1 MTHLSVIIITC
12 DAEQHI
18 ENCLKSVEWADEIIV
33 VDSGSKDE
41 TINICRQYTQH
52 IFSYTD
58 WQGFGVQKNRALSHA
73 TGDWILS
80 IDADEQISVALRSEI
95 QHAITQ
101 STYSAWIIP
110 RLSRYCGRWIYHSWG
125 KDYVLR
131 LFRRHCAQFSNDLVH
146 EKVIIQQGL
155 TGKLLAPLLHFSFN
169 SVEEVLQKINV
180 YSTASAQ
187 MQFQRQ
193 KKSSLTRAVI
203 HGLWAFLRSYILK
216 RGFLDGREGFI
227 LAVSN
232 AEGTYYRYIKLMYL
246 QERYES
252 QHHSEH
258 L

>member
-1 MTHLSVIIITC
+1 MTSLSVIIITRN
-12 DAEQHI
+12 AAKHI
-18 ENCLKSVEWADEIIV
+18 ENCLKSIEWADEIII
-33 VDSGSKDE
+33 VDSGSDDN
-41 TINICRQYTQH
+41 TLNICRQYTQQV
-52 IFSYTD
+52 FSYPD

-80 IDADEQISVALRSEI
+80 IDADEHVPPELRAEI
-95 QHAITQ
+95 EQAIVQQNDT
-101 STYSAWIIP
+101 AWMLP
-110 RLSRYCGRWIYHSWG
+110 RLSRYCGRWIRYSWG

-131 LFRRHCAQFSNDLVH
+131 LFQRDCGKFTDDLVH
-146 EKVIIQQGL
+146 ERVTIHHGL
-155 TGKLLAPLLHFSFN
+155 TGKLNTPLLHFSFS
-169 SVEEVLQKINV
+169 SVEEVLQKVNA

-187 MQFQRQ
+187 MQFQRN
-193 KKSSLTRAVI
+193 KKSSLSRAVL
-203 HGLWAFLRSYILK
+203 HGLWAFVRSYVFK

-252 QHHSEH
+252 QHYSKH